1 MLAILLMLASSG
13 AVLILSNENTRCCHS
28 KVRSFNGT
36 MSPEP
41 PWDRQSNVLRH
52 RLVAQGGRL
61 GAVLRGGVVEYGRVA
76 SYAEHR
82 MVCACVLLKA
92 AGQARRA
99 RLSRKGVAS
108 ADNLFA
114 AHLYQLFEDSVEGS
128 RWVPSALPGYAY
140 QVHRRSGVT
149 WLVAPGLAMIAV
161 TYGLARFAYG
171 LFLPEMRESL
181 DLSATALGLIGAG
194 SYAGYC
200 LAIVVALVF
209 TSRTGPRFMAVAAG
223 AVAVVGMAVVAGAPA
238 AWVLAVGI
246 VVAGSSSGLA
256 SPPMGEAVVTSIR
269 EGLQDRAN
277 ALINSGTSIGVALS
291 GPAALMVLEQWRIAW
306 GIFAL
311 VGGAVVVWNA
321 IVMPRKKPVVGDRP
335 NGTARTDVPRLSVR
349 YLVGPRSVPLLAAA
363 TGVGFAS
370 AVYWT
375 FSRDLIMRAGDLSMA
390 GSTLFW
396 TVIGV
401 SGLAGGLAGDLV
413 RRFGLVMAFRA
424 SLLGM
429 AAAIGLLAAAPG
441 ALLSAYLSG
450 ALFGST
456 YIMLTGIILIWSVS
470 VFHERP
476 SAGLGAAFLLI
487 AVGQV
492 FGAPIAGA
500 LAGAVGLVAT
510 FWAFA
515 GIAVLAALIRSRVE
529 NLSAP

>member
-1 MLAILLMLASSG
+1 MERCP
-13 AVLILSNENTRCCHS
+13 LS
-28 KVRSFNGT
+28 
-36 MSPEP
+36 
-41 PWDRQSNVLRH
+41 RH
-52 RLVAQGGRL
+52 RIDNLMFSGTASPRRAVGLALCCVA
-61 GAVLRGGVVEYGRVA
+61 AGVVEYGRVA

-92 AGQARRA
+92 TGQARRG

-114 AHLYQLFEDSVEGS
+114 AHRYQLFEDSVEGS

-181 DLSATALGLIGAG
+181 DLSETVLGLIGAG
-194 SYAGYC
+194 SYAGYW
-200 LAIVVALVF
+200 LAIVALVF

-223 AVAVVGMAVVAGAPA
+223 AVAVVGMAVVACAPA
-238 AWVLAVGI
+238 AWVLAVGLP
-246 VVAGSSSGLA
+246 VAGSSSGLV
-256 SPPMGEAVVTSIR
+256 SPPMAEAVVTSIL

-306 GIFAL
+306 GTFAL

-349 YLVGPRSVPLLAAA
+349 YLAGPRSVPLLAAA

-370 AVYWT
+370 A
-375 FSRDLIMRAGDLSMA
+375 
-390 GSTLFW
+390 
-396 TVIGV
+396 
-401 SGLAGGLAGDLV
+401 
-413 RRFGLVMAFRA
+413 
-424 SLLGM
+424 
-429 AAAIGLLAAAPG
+429 
-441 ALLSAYLSG
+441 AY
-450 ALFGST
+450 
-456 YIMLTGIILIWSVS
+456 
-470 VFHERP
+470 
-476 SAGLGAAFLLI
+476 
-487 AVGQV
+487 
-492 FGAPIAGA
+492 
-500 LAGAVGLVAT
+500 
-510 FWAFA
+510 
-515 GIAVLAALIRSRVE
+515 
-529 NLSAP
+529 